1 MSENKNIDL
10 DTMIMNTDISNLD
23 SKTKSKILSLLE
35 YKELQMYYTCALK
48 EVKTKIEVLSTEF
61 NVQYKRNPISSIET
75 RLKSTKS
82 IITKL
87 RKKNIP
93 ITLKNIKEQLSD
105 IAGIRVIC
113 SYIDDIYIIADAL
126 LKQDDIVLIEKK
138 DYIVNPKPNG
148 YRSLHLIIQIPIFLS
163 TGKKNVKVEVQIRTI
178 AMNFW
183 ASLEHQIKYKK
194 KIENQEEISKE
205 LIKCSEIINETD
217 EKMLSLRKQI
227 EMAEDLND
235 DDTELIERFKK
246 IDVPI
251 E

>member
-23 SKTKSKILSLLE
+23 SQTKSKILSLLE

-75 RLKSTKS
+75 RLKSTES

-113 SYIDDIYIIADAL
+113 SYIDDIYTIADAL

-227 EMAEDLND
+227 EMAEDLINSL
-235 DDTELIERFKK
+235 LISS
-246 IDVPI
+246 
-251 E
+251 